1 MTLFEE
7 QSVMLFEN
15 EVSANDYFVRSS
27 TLSMIWIQTMEIALW
42 TSQTYSSGNC
52 EIFITVI
59 AKFRKERIRK

>member
-42 TSQTYSSGNC
+42 TVRRRNRMVNNLMYEVKHLTT
-52 EIFITVI
+52 I
-59 AKFRKERIRK
+59 